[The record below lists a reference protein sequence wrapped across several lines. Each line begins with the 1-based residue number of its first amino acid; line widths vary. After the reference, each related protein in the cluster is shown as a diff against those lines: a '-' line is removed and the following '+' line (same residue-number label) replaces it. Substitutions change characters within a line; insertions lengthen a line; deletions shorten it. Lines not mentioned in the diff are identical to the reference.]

1 MESIIKTDE
10 HCIEERELIN
20 RRAKWLESLK
30 LDFKEENLF
39 ELEILLKGLDRFFN
53 INNLPLAN
61 IKQVVTENFH
71 EELEIVEEFSERIVQ
86 LSRKLLE
93 ASRREDYHFRQYVES
108 ELLGDYARNRLRQ
121 ASLEQTRPDDSL
133 LYLFS
138 TFINIQSI
146 IKGLLRLKEIPY
158 SLFFN
163 LGSLISREISA
174 NRYFNPM
181 STIAFRPEYDRV
193 GHRRISKIVRSVS
206 EPVIRK
212 NFSIII
218 LAFFRL
224 LHYLEFVNSKTNDV
238 ERLRSSLLFF
248 ALINSESRHL
258 IDFIE
263 NNLPEML
270 SSVKHPKAGELAS
283 LSDSLAFQLNMELKK
298 INQNELAGS
307 TKQSQPDLLRASVE
321 NSQGILSNFFQQS
334 IVQLVQIFSS
344 DLKGEDIF
352 VSFVSRKWQ
361 SLRLREDLW
370 VLRNMMDKF
379 EELTETSIDGAKLT
393 TYIKYLILQ
402 KAYINYLRRETIPLL
417 RYEDLIEF
425 RRYFDFIDS
434 LAMDDLHLMDKLDKF
449 KMESKFFKIFVE
461 TTVGH
466 INNRA
471 EIQESPLDERAC
483 ENRLKQF
490 ISEEAPSRIS

>member
-1 MESIIKTDE
+1 METIIKSGE
-10 HCIEERELIN
+10 PGEEDQDLIHVQGL
-20 RRAKWLESLK
+20 WLERLK
-30 LDFKEENLF
+30 LDFKEETLF

-53 INNLPLAN
+53 INNLPMAN
-61 IKQVVTENFH
+61 MDQLVTANFH
-71 EELEIVEEFSERIVQ
+71 EEIEIVKEFIERVIQ

-93 ASRREDYHFRQYVES
+93 ASRREDYQFRQYVET

-121 ASLEQTRPDDSL
+121 ASLDQSRPEDSL
-133 LYLFS
+133 LLLYS
-138 TFINIQSI
+138 TFINLKGV
-146 IKGLLRLKEIPY
+146 IKGLLDLQKIPY

-193 GHRRISKIVRSVS
+193 GHRRISRIVKSVS
-206 EPVIRK
+206 DPELRK
-212 NFSIII
+212 NFSVVI

-224 LHYLEFVNSKTNDV
+224 LHYLEFVESRTSRIDI
-238 ERLRSSLLFF
+238 LRNSLLFF
-248 ALINSESRHL
+248 ALINSEARHM
-258 IDFIE
+258 IEFIE
-263 NNLPEML
+263 KNLPL
-270 SSVKHPKAGELAS
+270 NLATAKDPKSRELVS
-283 LSDSLAFQLNMELKK
+283 LSDSLAFQLSMELKK
-298 INQNELAGS
+298 INQNELAGAS
-307 TKQSQPDLLRASVE
+307 KQTKVDSLRASVE

-334 IVQLVQIFSS
+334 IVQLVKLFAP

-352 VSFVSRKWQ
+352 VSFISRHWQ

-370 VLRNMMDKF
+370 VFRNMMDKF
-379 EELTETSIDGAKLT
+379 EELTETSLDGATLS
-393 TYIKYLILQ
+393 TYIKYLRLQ
-402 KAYINYLRRETIPLL
+402 KAYIVYLRRETVPLL

-425 RRYFDFIDS
+425 RRYFEFIDS
-434 LAMDDLHLMDKLDKF
+434 LTIDDLHLMDKLDKF

-471 EIQESPLDERAC
+471 EIQDSPVDEKAC
-483 ENRLKQF
+483 ENRLKHF
-490 ISEEAPSRIS
+490 ISEEASRAT